1 MRLYWLLEYLL
12 DKILPL
18 FAKIKMKNMNS
29 RKGFIQKFCI
39 EKKNYLLN
47 LLAISDNKSYFS

>member
-12 DKILPL
+12 DKSLSL

-29 RKGFIQKFCI
+29 RKGFIQKI
-39 EKKNYLLN
+39 LHREKELV
-47 LLAISDNKSYFS
+47 I